1 MHKQILNLI
10 EPTLYDQTGHSYGY
24 VLSLITANKDFNF
37 NIRVWLDR
45 RGENLLQNTSAKAQV
60 YFFRPL
66 RQLQKLFL
74 YLKLLRKPEII
85 FISTTELW
93 DLKILAF
100 YTRYF
105 AAKAKVVLH
114 FHQFKQTKSKLAALR
129 SLAPKARN
137 FTILTPTDRLT
148 NIFKTN
154 GFNCKTVPCPVF
166 SAPRDISNSTAKFSK
181 ILYAG
186 AARRDKGFP
195 TVINLL
201 QHFRTQQNNTTFEIQ
216 VSAPNSQRY
225 DESTQQA
232 LQLLQTIPSENLILH
247 KTTLDQS
254 QYLDLFNNSIC
265 LLLYD
270 KNDYSDKFSGVALD
284 AFYAGCPIITVK
296 NTWMGDMAEK
306 YHAGIALENYDNAS
320 IQQAAERII
329 NNYEQYHNNA
339 KKAALELSAAH
350 DPINTLASIEGMY
363 HDK

>member
-24 VLSLITANKDFNF
+24 VLSLINANLDFNF
-37 NIRVWLDR
+37 DIQIWLDR
-45 RGENLLQNTSAKAQV
+45 RGKDLLKNSSGTARA
-60 YFFRPL
+60 YFFRPA

-74 YLKLLRKPEII
+74 YLKLLKRPETI

-100 YTRYF
+100 YTKYF
-105 AAKAKVVLH
+105 ASNAKIVLH
-114 FHQFKQTKSKLAALR
+114 FHQFKQTGPKLAALR
-129 SLAPKARN
+129 AIALTATN

-148 NIFKTN
+148 NIFKAN
-154 GFNCKTVPCPVF
+154 GFNKCKTVPCPVF
-166 SAPRDISNSTAKFSK
+166 STPRDTSNSTAKFSK

-201 QHFRTQQNNTTFEIQ
+201 QHFRSQQNRTTFEIQ
-216 VSAPNSQRY
+216 ISAPNSQRY
-225 DESTQQA
+225 DDATQQA
-232 LQLLQTIPSENLILH
+232 LELLQSIPSDNLILH
-247 KTTLDQS
+247 KATLDQS
-254 QYLDLFNNSIC
+254 QYLKLFNNSIC

-296 NTWMGDMAEK
+296 NTWMGDTAEK
-306 YHAGIALENYDNAS
+306 YQAGIALDNYDNAS
-320 IQQAAERII
+320 IQQAAEQII
-329 NNYEQYHNNA
+329 NNYAQYHNNA
-339 KKAALELSAAH
+339 KKAALELSAVH
-350 DPINTLASIEGMY
+350 DPRNTLQSITR
-363 HDK
+363 